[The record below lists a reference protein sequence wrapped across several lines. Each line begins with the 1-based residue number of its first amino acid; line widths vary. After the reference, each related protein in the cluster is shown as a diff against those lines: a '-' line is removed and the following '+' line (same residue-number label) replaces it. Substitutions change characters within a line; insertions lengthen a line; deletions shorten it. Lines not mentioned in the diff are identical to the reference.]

1 MNSKQS
7 GGLFDPPVREAY
19 AKMVEEL
26 LREAEKETRSKN
38 GLTPPYSLVYNQSKL
53 FSQAVRQSLVLFDVD
68 WKLRRISGG
77 RAVLPV
83 WAKWRRTRCA
93 AAGRLT
99 GFGVFSYS
107 SKRNRRLRL

>member
-38 GLTPPYSLVYNQSKL
+38 
-53 FSQAVRQSLVLFDVD
+53 
-68 WKLRRISGG
+68 
-77 RAVLPV
+77 
-83 WAKWRRTRCA
+83 
-93 AAGRLT
+93 
-99 GFGVFSYS
+99 
-107 SKRNRRLRL
+107 